1 MKRVKV
7 SNNVI
12 RRLPR
17 YLRKLDELSESGVD
31 KISSRQ
37 LGDLLGLTSS
47 QVRQDFNCFGE
58 FGQQGYGYNVAALRA
73 QIAGIMGMER
83 GFTAILV
90 GVGNIGRAMMEN
102 FCFADWGVKLAAAF
116 DIKPALIG
124 TEFNGVHIYGMDE
137 LESYLAEHDT
147 DIAVLTVPK
156 TAAIPVTERLTKSG
170 IDKISSRQLGDLLG
184 LTSSQVRQDFN
195 CFGEFGQQGYG
206 YNVAALRAQ
215 IAGIMGMERGFT
227 AILVGVGNIGR
238 ALMEN
243 FCFADWGV
251 RLAAAFD
258 IKPALIGTEY
268 NGVHIYGMDEL
279 ESYLAEHETD
289 IAVLTVPK
297 TAAIPV
303 TERLTKSGIDAI
315 WNFTNVELTEPN
327 SSTIVENVHFSD
339 SLLSLSYYVAERRDE
354 TAAKAAREEK

>member
-58 FGQQGYGYNVAALRA
+58 FGQQGYGYNVAALRT
-73 QIAGIMGMER
+73 QIAGI
-83 GFTAILV
+83 L
-90 GVGNIGRAMMEN
+90 
-102 FCFADWGVKLAAAF
+102 
-116 DIKPALIG
+116 
-124 TEFNGVHIYGMDE
+124 
-137 LESYLAEHDT
+137 
-147 DIAVLTVPK
+147 
-156 TAAIPVTERLTKSG
+156 
-170 IDKISSRQLGDLLG
+170 
-184 LTSSQVRQDFN
+184 
-195 CFGEFGQQGYG
+195 
-206 YNVAALRAQ
+206 
-215 IAGIMGMERGFT
+215 GMERGFT

-243 FCFADWGV
+243 FCFTDWGV
-251 RLAAAFD
+251 NLAAAFD

-268 NGVHIYGMDEL
+268 KGVRIYSMDEL
-279 ESYLAEHETD
+279 ETYLLENKVD

-297 TAAIPV
+297 AAAVPV
-303 TERLTKSGIDAI
+303 TELLTVSGIDAI

-339 SLLSLSYYVAERRDE
+339 SLLSLSYFVAERRDE
-354 TAAKAAREEK
+354 AAAKAVKEEK

>member
-1 MKRVKV
+1 M

-58 FGQQGYGYNVAALRA
+58 FGQQGYGYNVTALRA
-73 QIAGIMGMER
+73 QIAGIMGMDR

-102 FCFADWGVKLAAAF
+102 FCFADWGVNLAAAF
-116 DIKPALIG
+116 DIKPTLIG
-124 TEFNGVHIYGMDE
+124 TEYKGVHVYSMDE
-137 LESYLAEHDT
+137 LESYLEGHKT

-156 TAAIPVTERLTKSG
+156 TAAIPVTERLT
-170 IDKISSRQLGDLLG
+170 
-184 LTSSQVRQDFN
+184 
-195 CFGEFGQQGYG
+195 
-206 YNVAALRAQ
+206 A
-215 IAGIMGMERGFT
+215 
-227 AILVGVGNIGR
+227 
-238 ALMEN
+238 
-243 FCFADWGV
+243 
-251 RLAAAFD
+251 
-258 IKPALIGTEY
+258 
-268 NGVHIYGMDEL
+268 
-279 ESYLAEHETD
+279 
-289 IAVLTVPK
+289 
-297 TAAIPV
+297 
-303 TERLTKSGIDAI
+303 SGIDAI

-354 TAAKAAREEK
+354 AAAKAAREEK

>member
-1 MKRVKV
+1 M

-58 FGQQGYGYNVAALRA
+58 FGQQGYGYNIAALRT
-73 QIAGIMGMER
+73 QIAGILGMER

-102 FCFADWGVKLAAAF
+102 FCFSDWGV
-116 DIKPALIG
+116 
-124 TEFNGVHIYGMDE
+124 N
-137 LESYLAEHDT
+137 
-147 DIAVLTVPK
+147 
-156 TAAIPVTERLTKSG
+156 
-170 IDKISSRQLGDLLG
+170 
-184 LTSSQVRQDFN
+184 
-195 CFGEFGQQGYG
+195 
-206 YNVAALRAQ
+206 
-215 IAGIMGMERGFT
+215 
-227 AILVGVGNIGR
+227 
-238 ALMEN
+238 
-243 FCFADWGV
+243 
-251 RLAAAFD
+251 LAAAFD

-268 NGVHIYGMDEL
+268 RGVHIYSMDEL
-279 ESYLAEHETD
+279 EKYLDENKAD

-297 TAAIPV
+297 TAAVPV
-303 TERLTKSGIDAI
+303 TERLTASGIEAI

-339 SLLSLSYYVAERRDE
+339 SLLSLSYFVAERRDE
-354 TAAKAAREEK
+354 AAAKTAREEK